1 MIIYKTTNL
10 INGKIYV
17 GKDTLNRPGYLG
29 SGIYLKNAISKY
41 GIENFT
47 KETIETCQSKD
58 ELCERE
64 LFWIK
69 ELKSQDK
76 SIGYNI
82 SDGGEGGDT
91 YTNNPRRNEICKKL
105 SLVQKEIQNR
115 PGLREMV
122 SKTHL
127 GRKRPQGTC
136 DSISRA
142 KIEFYSD
149 PENRKTCVETLNR
162 TANSPEN
169 LQKRSESM
177 KGVGLG
183 SLSEESKEKIRDSVK
198 TQWENPEYRKKV
210 TENRA
215 KALAEG
221 RGRVSEAG
229 LKRMSES
236 SSKRVHQYDT
246 DYNLVQIWPSQK
258 AVKDNYGGSIVKKWP
273 SIYLNKG
280 IPMLGFIW
288 TTEKI

>member
-17 GKDTLNRPGYLG
+17 GKDTLNRTDYLG
-29 SGIYLKNAISKY
+29 SGIYLKNAIDKY

-47 KETIETCQSKD
+47 KETIEICQSKD
-58 ELCERE
+58 ELCGRE

-82 SDGGEGGDT
+82 SNGGEGGDT
-91 YTNNPRRNEICKKL
+91 YSNNPRRNEICKKL
-105 SLVQKEIQNR
+105 SLIQKEVQNR
-115 PGLREMV
+115 PGFRERI

-127 GRKRPQGTC
+127 GRKRSQETC
-136 DSISRA
+136 DSISRT

-149 PENRKTCVETLNR
+149 QENRERCVEILNQ
-162 TANSPEN
+162 TINSPEN
-169 LQKRSESM
+169 RQRRSESM

-183 SLSEESKEKIRDSVK
+183 PLSEESKGKIRDSVK
-198 TQWENPEYRKKV
+198 IKWENPEYRKKV

-229 LKRMSES
+229 LKRRSES
-236 SSKRVHQYDT
+236 SSKKVYQYDT
-246 DYNLVQIWPSQK
+246 DYNLVYIWSSQK
-258 AVKDNYGGSIVKKWP
+258 EVKDNFGVSIVKRWP
-273 SIYLNKG
+273 SIYLNKS

>member
-10 INGKIYV
+10 INDKIYI

-29 SGIYLKNAISKY
+29 SGIYLKNAIDKY

-47 KETIETCQSKD
+47 KETIETCQSND
-58 ELCERE
+58 ELNERE
-64 LFWIK
+64 IFWIK

-91 YTNNPRRNEICKKL
+91 YSNNPRRDEICKKI
-105 SLVQKEIQNR
+105 SLIQKEVQNR
-115 PGLREMV
+115 PGSRERV
-122 SKTHL
+122 SKLHL
-127 GRKRPQGTC
+127 GRKRPQETC
-136 DSISRA
+136 NSISKA

-149 PENRKTCVETLNR
+149 QENRKRCVEILNL

-169 LQKRSESM
+169 LKRRSESM
-177 KGVGLG
+177 KGIGLG
-183 SLSEESKEKIRDSVK
+183 SLSEESRGKIRDSIK

-229 LKRMSES
+229 LKRMSQS
-236 SSKRVHQYDT
+236 SSKRVYQYDT

-258 AVKDNYGGSIVKKWP
+258 SVKDNYGVYIVKKWP